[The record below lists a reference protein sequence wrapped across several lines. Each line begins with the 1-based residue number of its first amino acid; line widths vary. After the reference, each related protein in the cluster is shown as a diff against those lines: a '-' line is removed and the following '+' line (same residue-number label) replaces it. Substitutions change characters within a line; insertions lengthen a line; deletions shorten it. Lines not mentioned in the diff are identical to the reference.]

1 MRREIFAYTEM
12 FFRIYTNIFSHIR
25 KFSPLRTSGNIP
37 AQGVLYECVIVGIS
51 LPIRSRFFTPIFKA
65 LEVAFYPQMRVA
77 KWLPR
82 GEDFPR
88 RAGPRPWERAEALL
102 FALLPHSERGR
113 SCRK

>member
-1 MRREIFAYTEM
+1 MRREISVYAEI

-37 AQGVLYECVIVGIS
+37 SQGALSECVIVGIS
-51 LPIRSRFFTPIFKA
+51 LPIRSRFFTPVFKA
-65 LEVAFYPQMRVA
+65 LEAAFYPQMRAA

-88 RAGPRPWERAEALL
+88 RAVPRPWERAEALL
-102 FALLPHSERGR
+102 FALLPHSERGQ

>member
-1 MRREIFAYTEM
+1 MRREIFVYRGIN
-12 FFRIYTNIFSHIR
+12 FRIYTNIFSHIR

-37 AQGVLYECVIVGIS
+37 SQGALSECVIVGAFW
-51 LPIRSRFFTPIFKA
+51 PVRSRFFALVFKVLWA
-65 LEVAFYPQMRVA
+65 AFYPQMRAA

-88 RAGPRPWERAEALL
+88 RAVPCPWERAEALL